1 MSRKKLV
8 VKRKEV
14 DFTLLLVTLLLVF
27 IGIIMVFS
35 SSWPEAMQK
44 FDNGYHFLSK
54 QVIFATLGLI
64 LMIVF
69 MNIDYKIWKKFSFLI
84 YLVALATVAL
94 LFTPLGVNYKGATRW
109 IDLGITTFM
118 PADAVKIGSIIFF
131 SNFLANKKEDTGT
144 LRQGTIPAL
153 IIIGISCG
161 SIYIQR
167 DLGTTLTLAGAM
179 VAMFFVS
186 GMKIS
191 HLVSLITM
199 AVTGAFVIFKKAAQ
213 NPESKNAYRLRR
225 IISFKDPF
233 ADKQGDGWQA
243 VQSLYAL
250 GSGGLFGLG
259 LGKSRQKFF
268 YIPEPYNDFIF
279 SIIGEELGF
288 VGAFIVI
295 LLYLLLV
302 WRGVRIAL
310 AAKDSFGCYL
320 ATGITALVT
329 VQSLI
334 HIAVVTSSI
343 PTTGITLPFIS
354 AGGTSLVLYMSA
366 MGILLNISRYADMD
380 RS

>member
-1 MSRKKLV
+1 MPRKKLV

-14 DFTLLLVTLLLVF
+14 DFTLLLATLLLVF

-44 FDNGYHFLSK
+44 FDNGYYFLKK
-54 QVIFATLGLI
+54 QVIFATIGLI

-69 MNIDYKIWKKFSFLI
+69 MNIDYKVWKKFSFLI
-84 YLVALATVAL
+84 YLAALGTVAL
-94 LFTPLGVNYKGATRW
+94 LFTPLGVNYKGAKRW
-109 IDLGITTFM
+109 IDLGVTTFM

-144 LRQGTIPAL
+144 LKQGTIPAL

-179 VAMFFVS
+179 MAMFFVS

-191 HLVSLITM
+191 HLVSLVTM
-199 AVTGAFVIFKKAAQ
+199 AGTSAFVIFKKAAQ

-295 LLYLLLV
+295 LLFLLLI

-354 AGGTSLVLYMSA
+354 AGGTSLVLYMSSI
-366 MGILLNISRYADMD
+366 GILLNISRHADLD

>member
-1 MSRKKLV
+1 MHSKKPV
-8 VKRKEV
+8 VKNKEV
-14 DFTLLLVTLLLVF
+14 DFTLLLATLLLVF

-44 FDNGYHFLSK
+44 FDDGYHFLKRQITFST
-54 QVIFATLGLI
+54 IGLI
-64 LMIVF
+64 LMIIF
-69 MNIDYKIWKKFSFLI
+69 MNIDYKILKRFSLLI
-84 YLVALATVAL
+84 YLIGLVAGAL
-94 LFTPLGVNYKGATRW
+94 LFTSLGQNIKGATRW
-109 IDLGITTFM
+109 LDIGPITFM
-118 PADAVKIGSIIFF
+118 PSDLIKMGSIIFF
-131 SNFLANKKEDTGT
+131 ASFLSNKKENIST
-144 LRQGTIPAL
+144 LKQGTIPAL

-161 SIYIQR
+161 AIYIQR
-167 DLGTTLTLAGAM
+167 DLGTTITLAGTM
-179 VAMFFVS
+179 MAMFFIS
-186 GMKIS
+186 GMKIT
-191 HLVSLITM
+191 HLVSLITVGGVGVFM
-199 AVTGAFVIFKKAAQ
+199 VYQKALL

-225 IISFKDPF
+225 IASFKDPF

-288 VGAFIVI
+288 LGAFIVI
-295 LLYLLLV
+295 LLYLLLI

-310 AAKDSFGCYL
+310 AAKDTFGCYL
-320 ATGITALVT
+320 ATGITALVGI
-329 VQSLI
+329 QSLI

-354 AGGTSLVLYMSA
+354 YGGTSLMIYMSA
-366 MGILLNISRYADMD
+366 IGILLNISRHADLD

>member
-44 FDNGYHFLSK
+44 FDNGYYFLKK
-54 QVIFATLGLI
+54 QVIFATLGLV

-69 MNIDYKIWKKFSFLI
+69 MNIDYKVWKKFSFLI
-84 YLVALATVAL
+84 YLIALGTVAL
-94 LFTPLGVNYKGATRW
+94 LFTPLGVNYKGAKRW
-109 IDLGITTFM
+109 IDIGVTTFM

-310 AAKDSFGCYL
+310 SAKDSFGCYL